1 MSRSRFIR
9 ASRLAIA
16 RPALLAATPA
26 SAHGFGERYELP
38 LPLSLYLFGAAAA
51 VAVSFVIAACS
62 CAGRAQRAA
71 SPRIDLLAY
80 PLGPADRA

>member
-1 MSRSRFIR
+1 MSGSRFIR

-16 RPALLAATPA
+16 AGLLAASPA

-51 VAVSFVIAACS
+51 VTVSFVIAVLFVRRNTLS
-62 CAGRAQRAA
+62 RSRK
-71 SPRIDLLAY
+71 
-80 PLGPADRA
+80 